1 MQTGGGFMF
10 GPRAEQFVREGVPVA
25 VHVRPLPA
33 PAPRGAVVGR
43 YTLRTQLD
51 RATVRTGDAVTLTAV
66 LEGEGNLRDITLAL
80 PEVPG
85 LRMHPPRRED
95 DIRAQGTRVGGTTRM
110 EWLLVAEQPGTYTI
124 PPLSQV
130 VFDRFADRYNT
141 VRSEPLSLTVAGQ
154 ALAPSAPDAGPAAE
168 ATDGPPAATADDIG
182 EIRARSELLRASPP
196 LSSSWGYWVV
206 LLAMPLA
213 LLLGGGFAA
222 QRARRRAR
230 DQRSDRVAAGVV
242 REKLDG
248 AKRALKTTDV
258 GAFYPAVAASLRAAL
273 EGRLGEPVGSLT
285 HAQLGERLAAAGMG
299 ADLRDRL
306 VEELEGCDF
315 ARFSAEAGSADEM
328 DRCLQRVRAMVQ
340 RVERFVPDGGA
351 AEEDPS

>member
-1 MQTGGGFMF
+1 
-10 GPRAEQFVREGVPVA
+10 
-25 VHVRPLPA
+25 
-33 PAPRGAVVGR
+33 
-43 YTLRTQLD
+43 
-51 RATVRTGDAVTLTAV
+51 
-66 LEGEGNLRDITLAL
+66 
-80 PEVPG
+80 
-85 LRMHPPRRED
+85 
-95 DIRAQGTRVGGTTRM
+95 
-110 EWLLVAEQPGTYTI
+110 
-124 PPLSQV
+124 
-130 VFDRFADRYNT
+130 
-141 VRSEPLSLTVAGQ
+141 
-154 ALAPSAPDAGPAAE
+154 
-168 ATDGPPAATADDIG
+168 
-182 EIRARSELLRASPP
+182 
-196 LSSSWGYWVV
+196 
-206 LLAMPLA
+206 
-213 LLLGGGFAA
+213 
-222 QRARRRAR
+222 
-230 DQRSDRVAAGVV
+230 VAAGVV